1 MPKQKYNKI
10 INKTTLKKKRQ
21 KGKQWK
27 GSNRTDT
34 RKKRKDDREI
44 QQIIKKIIINYYNN
58 K

>member
-1 MPKQKYNKI
+1 VPKQKYNKI

-34 RKKRKDDREI
+34 RKKRKGR
-44 QQIIKKIIINYYNN
+44 QRNTTNNKKKIIN
-58 K
+58 